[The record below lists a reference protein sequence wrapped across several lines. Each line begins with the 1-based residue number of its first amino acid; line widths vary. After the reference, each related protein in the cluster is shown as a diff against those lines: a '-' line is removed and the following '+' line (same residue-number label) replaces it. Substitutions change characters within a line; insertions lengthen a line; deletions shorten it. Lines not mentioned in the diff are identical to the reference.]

1 MFERISAYAKR
12 DYIFTYQVWNGG
24 GMVLLGWKAARNW
37 LLIDAEELRIPKMS
51 LDTKVFVELIANQ
64 SFPSTV

>member
-1 MFERISAYAKR
+1 MLSVTIYSPTRF
-12 DYIFTYQVWNGG
+12 
-24 GMVLLGWKAARNW
+24 GMVGEWCSLVERQHVTDQLVG
-37 LLIDAEELRIPKMS
+37 AEELRIPKMS